1 MCAYSYIFYVHAFF
15 QYTSIW
21 VSVVSCVSYV
31 YVIQAGGHL
40 CMLKSDVS
48 KPVHF
53 RPAFFSTATKWHEFI
68 LHRATLCPRAVSGVE
83 SRCCTQTSRG
93 GWSCI
98 LNSLNDSLD
107 ENKVLF
113 VNIWVQLD
121 TVLLQYVMSMKNVHL
136 FALFKHILL
145 FT

>member
-1 MCAYSYIFYVHAFF
+1 MCAYSYIFYVPTFF
-15 QYTSIW
+15 HYTSI
-21 VSVVSCVSYV
+21 SFSFSLSIVSCVLYV

-53 RPAFFSTATKWHEFI
+53 RPVFVFSFFSTAKWHEFI
-68 LHRATLCPRAVSGVE
+68 LHRATLCPQAVSGVE
-83 SRCCTQTSRG
+83 SRCCTQTSKG

-113 VNIWVQLD
+113 E
-121 TVLLQYVMSMKNVHL
+121 NV
-136 FALFKHILL
+136 
-145 FT
+145 